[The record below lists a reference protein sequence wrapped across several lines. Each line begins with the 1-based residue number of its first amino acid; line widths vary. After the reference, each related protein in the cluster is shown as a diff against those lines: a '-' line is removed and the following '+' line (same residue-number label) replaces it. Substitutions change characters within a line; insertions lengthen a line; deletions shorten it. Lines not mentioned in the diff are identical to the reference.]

1 MNNRT
6 GMSCRQTGRAGLV
19 LEAVRA
25 GALLTGQGGGGE
37 GGGVEYGL
45 NTRTFYHI
53 WLIIF
58 HGLHVLVIP
67 FFQIYFHN
75 DQTFFSSHDGPD
87 GVIISTF
94 LLHLYQQFLRVNIF
108 TIIACLLLSYTQ
120 LSYVI
125 CSLEWLERWSLSS
138 QEMLKSWRSLNPF
151 LGQSFHTP

>member
-1 MNNRT
+1 M
-6 GMSCRQTGRAGLV
+6 

-87 GVIISTF
+87 GVIIK
-94 LLHLYQQFLRVNIF
+94 HIF
-108 TIIACLLLSYTQ
+108 TTFIPTILKSEYFYHHCLLASVLYATI
-120 LSYVI
+120 LRD
-125 CSLEWLERWSLSS
+125 L
-138 QEMLKSWRSLNPF
+138 
-151 LGQSFHTP
+151 